1 MLTLN
6 IDYQLLGK
14 PYESV
19 DKIMVE
25 KKKGG
30 ESAGVGMTRRD
41 FIVASFAATAGLA
54 VGGRLGREL
63 FPKVVETPGPVV
75 TMTTT
80 KTEQTTQTVTQTVL
94 PPGPPKRQLPEVK
107 IVDKPVYERYVVGP
121 VERFDQKN
129 IIFSR
134 IVWDEEYIKRRAAAP
149 LRPVYDEMAELEGSA
164 FDASGWYV
172 HRKAGASG
180 NVGPGG
186 LKYKDL
192 YDWNMPI
199 SKVKFP
205 VPDPAKMSERI
216 KYVAKFLGADLVGIC
231 ELDQRWVYS
240 HYYDRNTKE
249 YGELNVPYKYAIAI
263 AIEMDWKEIK
273 TSPAWEASAATGL
286 GYSKMAFIAPSLA
299 AYINGLGY
307 PAIPAGN
314 DVAQSIPIAIDAGLG
329 EFGRHGLLITPEFG
343 PRVRLCKVL
352 TDLPLQPDK
361 PIEFGVQGFCES
373 KCGELCAKACP
384 AQAIAYGPNRVAEGP
399 TISERKGILRWAVNH
414 EKCHIFWSQNRTDCS
429 NCVAVCPWGV

>member
-1 MLTLN
+1 MV
-6 IDYQLLGK
+6 GK
-14 PYESV
+14 
-19 DKIMVE
+19 E
-25 KKKGG
+25 KG
-30 ESAGVGMTRRD
+30 EVPAEIGMKRRD
-41 FIVASFAATAGLA
+41 FIVVSLAAATGLV
-54 VGGRLGREL
+54 VGGRLGREF

-80 KTEQTTQTVTQTVL
+80 KTERTTETTTQTVM
-94 PPGPPKRQLPEVK
+94 PPKPPKLLTTEVRM
-107 IVDKPVYERYVVGP
+107 VDKPVYERYIVGP
-121 VERFDQKN
+121 VERFDQKS

-134 IVWDEEYIKRRAAAP
+134 VVWDEEYIKRRAAAP
-149 LRPVYDEMAELEGSA
+149 LRLVYDEMAELEGQA
-164 FDASGWYV
+164 FQASCWYV
-172 HRKAGASG
+172 HRKAGPSG

-192 YDWNMPI
+192 YDWNIPV
-199 SKVKFP
+199 SKVKLP

-249 YGELNVPYKYAIAI
+249 YGELDIPYKYAIAI

-286 GYSKMAFIAPSLA
+286 GYSEMAFIAPSLA

-314 DVAQSIPIAIDAGLG
+314 DLAQSVPIAIDAGLG
-329 EFGRHGLLITPEFG
+329 EFGRHGLLVTPQFG
-343 PRVRLCKVL
+343 SRVRLCKVL
-352 TDLPLQPDK
+352 TDLPLKPDK
-361 PIEFGVQGFCES
+361 PIEFGVQEFCE
-373 KCGELCAKACP
+373 KECGELCAKACP
-384 AQAIAYGPNRVAEGP
+384 AQAIMYGPKRVAEGP
-399 TISERKGILRWAVNH
+399 TISNRKGILRWPVNV
-414 EKCHIFWSQNRTDCS
+414 EKCHIFWSQNRVDCS

>member
-1 MLTLN
+1 MV
-6 IDYQLLGK
+6 GK
-14 PYESV
+14 
-19 DKIMVE
+19 E
-25 KKKGG
+25 KD
-30 ESAGVGMTRRD
+30 ETTARTGMTRRD
-41 FIVASFAATAGLA
+41 FIVASFATAAGLA

-75 TMTTT
+75 TVTTT
-80 KTEQTTQTVTQTVL
+80 KTERTTETTTQTVM
-94 PPGPPKRQLPEVK
+94 PPGSPKTQLPE
-107 IVDKPVYERYVVGP
+107 IRMVDKPVYEGYVVGP

-134 IVWDEEYIKRRAAAP
+134 AVWDEEYIKRRAAAP

-192 YDWNMPI
+192 YDWNIPV
-199 SKVKFP
+199 SKVKLL
-205 VPDPAKMSERI
+205 VTDPAEMSERI

-249 YGELNVPYKYAIAI
+249 YGELSVPYKYAIAI
-263 AIEMDWKEIK
+263 AIEMKWKEIK
-273 TSPAWEASAATGL
+273 TSPKWEASAATGL

-299 AYINGLGY
+299 AYISGLGY

-314 DVAQSIPIAIDAGLG
+314 DLAQSVPIAIDAGLG
-329 EFGRHGLLITPEFG
+329 EFGRNGLLITPQFG
-343 PRVRLCKVL
+343 PRVRLCKVI
-352 TDLPLQPDK
+352 TDLPLKPDK
-361 PIEFGVQGFCES
+361 PIEFGVQEFCEK
-373 KCGELCAKACP
+373 KCPEGGLCAKNCP
-384 AQAIAYGPNRVAEGP
+384 AQAIAYGPSRVAEGP

-414 EKCHIFWSQNRTDCS
+414 EKCYIFWSQNRVSCS
-429 NCVAVCPWGV
+429 NCVAICPLGVGNP